1 MPEAIRAATV
11 MILLVFTSISWL
23 FQFSPNS
30 TSSLKCANSGA
41 NSPSAFFPAACTIF
55 PYSVCLRFSIIYKD
69 FTQSLISCFVPR
81 FNNLPSVITASG
93 ADGCN
98 SFTVLPNPLPPD
110 VAKSTIF
117 LPLKSWASKNVLII
131 VGATYHHI
139 GNPRKISS

>member
-1 MPEAIRAATV
+1 MRTFVTTYYMLIFISYSRLW
-11 MILLVFTSISWL
+11 LLNRSSTFVIDGDFLRSVL
-23 FQFSPNS
+23 F
-30 TSSLKCANSGA
+30 
-41 NSPSAFFPAACTIF
+41 F
-55 PYSVCLRFSIIYKD
+55 PYSVCLRFSMIYKD
-69 FTQSLISCFVPR
+69 FTHSPISCFVPR
-81 FNNLPSVITASG
+81 FNNLPSVITASV

-139 GNPRKISS
+139 GNPRRISS